1 MIRLSICIIKSFLSL
16 KKTNKYIIGDAS
28 VKKKVLI
35 IVTCV
40 IALAGVVTSICIYR
54 HYHPTHWRYNDGF
67 IIGSTEKQI
76 VEKYGEFDGQKGSS
90 GNVKSYMIRDNTP
103 ELIMSKDDS
112 LWYDITFKD
121 GVAVKV
127 ELREGYIGG

>member
-1 MIRLSICIIKSFLSL
+1 M
-16 KKTNKYIIGDAS
+16 
-28 VKKKVLI
+28 KKKVLI
-35 IVTCV
+35 SVTCV
-40 IALAGVVTSICIYR
+40 IALVGIIAFICIYR
-54 HYHPTHWRYNDGF
+54 HYHSTHWRYNDSF
-67 IIGSTEKQI
+67 IIGSTEEQI

-90 GNVKSYMIRDNTP
+90 GNVKSYVIRDNTQ
-103 ELIMSKDDS
+103 ELIMSKDNS